1 MKAKSVI
8 EQFLKIS
15 NLYPNNA
22 ALVVDDKI
30 YTYSN
35 LKNEAL
41 LIYSNIF
48 NLVKSERILAISIN
62 RSCLQ
67 ISAILACLLM
77 NKSYIIFDEKIH
89 KSRKKLI
96 LRKLNIKT
104 ILQDINLNEKFN
116 VKNINLKTVIQKKE
130 VQKQK
135 KKIFNKLNIAYY
147 VFTSGST
154 GEPKGVQISNYN
166 LISFVI
172 NCKKIFNIKPSD
184 KFILL
189 PNLSFDL
196 SVFPL
201 WVSLCSG
208 STLYY
213 ATGSDI
219 IYPINFIKKNKITI
233 YCSVPSQINIIHNL
247 FKHHN
252 LSLNTVKKSIF
263 CGEPL
268 RYSQVLVW
276 KKYFKNTQIF
286 NTYGPSETT
295 CFNTFYK
302 LKNNRRSNLN
312 DIVPIGRPLPNN
324 KIILKNGQIQI
335 SGPQVS
341 SGYIEKK
348 FNKNVFIK
356 KKNVYFYNT
365 GDYAK
370 KIRNNLHFLGR
381 KDQQIKISGYRIELG
396 DIEKTISNILKKNIR
411 VVVFYYKENI
421 YVALETNNKI
431 KKSLILKIKEN
442 LPNYADPKKYFYFK
456 KFPLNKNMKIDT
468 NAIKDIVKI

>member
-1 MKAKSVI
+1 
-8 EQFLKIS
+8 
-15 NLYPNNA
+15 
-22 ALVVDDKI
+22 
-30 YTYSN
+30 
-35 LKNEAL
+35 
-41 LIYSNIF
+41 
-48 NLVKSERILAISIN
+48 
-62 RSCLQ
+62 
-67 ISAILACLLM
+67 M

-89 KSRKKLI
+89 KSRKKFI

-104 ILQDINLNEKFN
+104 IICDTNLYNKFN
-116 VKNINLKTVIQKKE
+116 VKNINLRTAIKNKIQKK
-130 VQKQK
+130 QKIQK
-135 KKIFNKLNIAYY
+135 NIFNKSNIAYY
-147 VFTSGST
+147 IFTSGST

-166 LISFVI
+166 LISFV
-172 NCKKIFNIKPSD
+172 NNSKKIFNIKSND

-233 YCSVPSQINIIHNL
+233 YCSVPSQINVIHNL

-252 LSLNTVKKSIF
+252 LSSNTVKKSIF

-268 RYSQVLVW
+268 RYSQVLIW
-276 KKYFKNTQIF
+276 KKYFKKTQIF

-295 CFNTFYK
+295 CFNTFFK
-302 LKNNRRSNLN
+302 LKKIRKKNLN

-324 KIILKNGQIQI
+324 KITLKNDQIQI
-335 SGPQVS
+335 SGSQVS
-341 SGYIEKK
+341 PGYIEKK
-348 FNKNVFIK
+348 FNKNIFIK
-356 KKNVYFYNT
+356 RKNIFSYNT

-370 KIRNNLHFLGR
+370 QIRNNLHFLGR

-396 DIEKTISNILKKNIR
+396 DIEKTISNVIKKNIR
-411 VVVFYYKENI
+411 VVAFFYKENI
-421 YVALETNNKI
+421 YVALEANNKI
-431 KKSLILKIKEN
+431 KKSIISKIKEN
-442 LPNYADPKKYFYFK
+442 LPNYANPKKYFYFK
-456 KFPLNKNMKIDT
+456 RFPLNKNMKIDT
-468 NAIKDIVKI
+468 NVIKKIINNEH